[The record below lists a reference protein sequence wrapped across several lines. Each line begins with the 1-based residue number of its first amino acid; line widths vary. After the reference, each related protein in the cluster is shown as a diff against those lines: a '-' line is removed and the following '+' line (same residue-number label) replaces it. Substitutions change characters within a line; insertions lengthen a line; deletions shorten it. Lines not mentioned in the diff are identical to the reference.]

1 MKFKIKEGRVDTDK
15 IDQDGDGID
24 DRLDPKFTDFE
35 IESMQNGKAMV
46 KILANVLDEL
56 KVLAHT
62 LTPAGTLG
70 KSSIEKAAA
79 QLSVAEGKK
88 PWEEEP
94 VPNPKGRSPIRPQ
107 DADMVFKSS
116 EKTYSLGWN
125 YVRLPWGVDL
135 PQTMA
140 MTKNIDANKAFLKIP
155 QDGIHAK
162 TKKPYS
168 SDRSVKV
175 DMKVVKV
182 DPEGRFM
189 DIPLWHYVSNG
200 IALKN
205 GDLIDTEGRT
215 VATREEQVKLARAYV
230 KWPKPPSK
238 TTQPAM
244 GGLYRKKKWGPQK
257 EHLKAIEDALV
268 EYLLEIDSEDK
279 DS

>member
-1 MKFKIKEGRVDTDK
+1 M
-15 IDQDGDGID
+15 IDQDGDGMD
-24 DRLDPKFTDFE
+24 DRLNPEFSDFE
-35 IESMQNGKAMV
+35 IESMKNGKAMV
-46 KILANVLDEL
+46 KLLAHVLDEL

-62 LTPAGTLG
+62 MTPAKTLG
-70 KSSIEKAAA
+70 KSSSELASA

-94 VPNPKGRSPIRPQ
+94 VPNPKGRSPIRPE
-107 DADMVFKSS
+107 DADMVFKSN

-125 YVRLPWGVDL
+125 YVRLPVAFDL

-162 TKKPYS
+162 TKEPYS

-205 GDLIDTEGRT
+205 GDLIDTKGRT
-215 VATREEQVKLARAYV
+215 IATREEQVKLARAYV
-230 KWPKPPSK
+230 KWPKPNKQQQQQAS
-238 TTQPAM
+238 M
-244 GGLYRKKKWGPQK
+244 GGLYRKKKVGPQK
-257 EHLKAIEDALV
+257 EHLKTIEDALV
-268 EYLLEIDSEDK
+268 KYLLEIDSENK
-279 DS
+279 NS